1 MRRAFKITVLLLC
14 VPFVFVTGA
23 FAGGDISQDRAH
35 QLAQWYFV
43 RYFPREGCGGAQ
55 SPKLQGDYWE
65 STVGIGYA
73 VKPSGTILIQR
84 HTGRI
89 SYRGPFLLKPSTS
102 AESLAH
108 WAQSYGQR

>member
-1 MRRAFKITVLLLC
+1 MRRALPYTVWPLVIWSLAAPAFGGVEIT
-14 VPFVFVTGA
+14 
-23 FAGGDISQDRAH
+23 QRRAQ

-55 SPKLQGDYWE
+55 PPSLHGDYWE

-73 VKPSGTILIQR
+73 PKPRGTILIER
-84 HTGRI
+84 HTGTMW
-89 SYRGPFLLKPSTS
+89 YRGPFLLKPATS
-102 AESLAH
+102 AESLAC

>member
-1 MRRAFKITVLLLC
+1 MRRAFRIPVLLLC
-14 VPFVFVTGA
+14 VFFVSAVA
-23 FAGGDISQDRAH
+23 AIAGGEITQARAH

-55 SPKLQGDYWE
+55 LPKLHGDYWE
-65 STVGIGYA
+65 SVVGIGYA
-73 VKPSGTILIQR
+73 ARPSGIILIQR
-84 HTGRI
+84 RTGRV
-89 SYRGPFLLKPSTS
+89 SYRGPFLLKTSTS